1 MTSPNRKPRRGFP
14 PRRRSAYSRLL
25 PLESG
30 LLPADFPQRLTAL
43 KDLSGITW
51 IAFSEAVGQAD
62 KQVRRWR
69 NEDVEPSGG
78 AMLAVVRFAL
88 RFPGGLQ
95 ILTDEDFDPT
105 PEEETE
111 EPEGE
116 DVDVGVEDEDDATDE
131 ESGS

>member
-1 MTSPNRKPRRGFP
+1 
-14 PRRRSAYSRLL
+14 LL
-25 PLESG
+25 PPESG

-51 IAFSEAVGQAD
+51 TAFSEALGQDD
-62 KQVRRWR
+62 KNVRRWR

-78 AMLAVVRFAL
+78 SLLAIIRFAL

-95 ILTDEDFDPT
+95 ILTDEDWDPASA
-105 PEEETE
+105 EEAE
-111 EPEGE
+111 EPESE
-116 DVDVGVEDEDDATDE
+116 DVEVGDEATDE

>member
-1 MTSPNRKPRRGFP
+1 MTSPNRKPRRGGK
-14 PRRRSAYSRLL
+14 PRRRPTGSRLL
-25 PLESG
+25 PPESG

-51 IAFSEAVGQAD
+51 TAFSEAVGQAD

-88 RFPGGLQ
+88 RFPGGLE
-95 ILTDEDFDPT
+95 ILTDEDWNPD

-116 DVDVGVEDEDDATDE
+116 DVDVEAEDDATDE